1 MASCFIV
8 LTPVNLYGL
17 NTALA
22 AQRLGNSW
30 TKAHYSISANIV
42 SSGAAKKISP
52 FVNFKVFMLFS
63 RNNPHSSHE
72 EGD

>member
-1 MASCFIV
+1 MHMG
-8 LTPVNLYGL
+8 LLYIAL
-17 NTALA
+17 NISVCHA
-22 AQRLGNSW
+22 AQWLGDSW
-30 TKAHYSISANIV
+30 TKARYCIIANIV